1 MVWLGVVLAMILAQS
16 VQWWSEWG
24 FRITVLGS
32 LGANL
37 VVGILSGTRR
47 RSAPGMLWGFLGL
60 AANSFLWLA
69 YQVAEAATTNAIGTL
84 SLCGSDASAEEKQVV
99 AFWAPNTHR
108 GVRSWALLLAASVVM
123 LIAGAVRYLERVQ
136 ALRKANFD
144 SMQEDARSSGSS
156 EEDDFKML
164 RSIIKRNKRLGRSLP
179 LPRQQASEMILSVSE
194 TDVWERKWDWESM
207 CKVAE
212 MELSLIYDFLYTK
225 AILAHTCYYYL
236 VRLLS
241 PLCTATAA
249 FLFWLW
255 LHPDDQQQQQPHV
268 RGSFAGMTY
277 GLLAITFI
285 MDVAWL
291 LRALGSTWAY
301 TYLREEAP
309 AGPLEEDGG
318 GRLHRIVVR
327 LDPLQLFCRD
337 PISHRRWSGTAGTT
351 CCTSALLPP
360 LLGNVV
366 VQSGGPCPG
375 LETTNPKRWGI
386 CGGHQEAPHQV
397 KTKLPPSELDRLF
410 GEEFVEDVL
419 MWHIVTCMVLLH
431 PRIGDEA
438 RKHACAIEVMSEY
451 LMFLVAVRQE
461 MLPGLV
467 LHNQLEITRKKLV
480 QICNAAERSDVI
492 LHNEKSNRNNKEKLA
507 MILGR
512 VTVVEPDGSSQ
523 LVLRR
528 AVELYFKLS
537 GDKKAGVESSRDA
550 RPPPQVPGEMLEFI
564 FNVWVDKLVY
574 AAVRCS
580 REAHAQQLT
589 AGGELTTVLW
599 MLIQHAG
606 PFGIGEE
613 FINVSKKKKGAK
625 DPMDMRPE
633 HGEPFLA
640 AEGGASASADDSTSA
655 TSDGSIYAS
664 ASEFASASDSD
675 SIFASADGSIYTSTL
690 AFSSAI
696 ESASASV
703 LPLLG
708 TMLLKDDTLPKN
720 TYESVKLLR
729 ALKMP
734 YESIHACPNK
744 CVLFRGEELKAA
756 THCPKCK
763 ASRYVE
769 VDAGD
774 DKKVESKIPEMV
786 VWYLPLTLRL
796 QRMFMTEESA
806 K

>member
-1 MVWLGVVLAMILAQS
+1 
-16 VQWWSEWG
+16 
-24 FRITVLGS
+24 
-32 LGANL
+32 
-37 VVGILSGTRR
+37 
-47 RSAPGMLWGFLGL
+47 
-60 AANSFLWLA
+60 
-69 YQVAEAATTNAIGTL
+69 
-84 SLCGSDASAEEKQVV
+84 
-99 AFWAPNTHR
+99 
-108 GVRSWALLLAASVVM
+108 M

-164 RSIIKRNKRLGRSLP
+164 RSIIKRNKRLGRSLRDREALLLAQALFP
-179 LPRQQASEMILSVSE
+179 VWRHALVDSSVNPALPRQQASEMILSVSE

-386 CGGHQEAPHQV
+386 CV
-397 KTKLPPSELDRLF
+397 SF
-410 GEEFVEDVL
+410 
-419 MWHIVTCMVLLH
+419 LH
-431 PRIGDEA
+431 A
-438 RKHACAIEVMSEY
+438 
-451 LMFLVAVRQE
+451 
-461 MLPGLV
+461 
-467 LHNQLEITRKKLV
+467 
-480 QICNAAERSDVI
+480 
-492 LHNEKSNRNNKEKLA
+492 
-507 MILGR
+507 
-512 VTVVEPDGSSQ
+512 
-523 LVLRR
+523 
-528 AVELYFKLS
+528 
-537 GDKKAGVESSRDA
+537 
-550 RPPPQVPGEMLEFI
+550 
-564 FNVWVDKLVY
+564 
-574 AAVRCS
+574 
-580 REAHAQQLT
+580 
-589 AGGELTTVLW
+589 
-599 MLIQHAG
+599 
-606 PFGIGEE
+606 
-613 FINVSKKKKGAK
+613 
-625 DPMDMRPE
+625 
-633 HGEPFLA
+633 
-640 AEGGASASADDSTSA
+640 
-655 TSDGSIYAS
+655 
-664 ASEFASASDSD
+664 
-675 SIFASADGSIYTSTL
+675 
-690 AFSSAI
+690 
-696 ESASASV
+696 
-703 LPLLG
+703 
-708 TMLLKDDTLPKN
+708 
-720 TYESVKLLR
+720 
-729 ALKMP
+729 
-734 YESIHACPNK
+734 
-744 CVLFRGEELKAA
+744 
-756 THCPKCK
+756 
-763 ASRYVE
+763 
-769 VDAGD
+769 
-774 DKKVESKIPEMV
+774 
-786 VWYLPLTLRL
+786 
-796 QRMFMTEESA
+796 
-806 K
+806 